1 MKGITKVFLA
11 SLVLSVGLF
20 ASACPK
26 RASIADIEANPSR
39 YYDKD
44 VAVAGTVQN
53 SYGVSIPIIQNGQG
67 GIYKVDDGTGSIWV
81 ITQRSVPSKGARLG
95 VKGKVQNGVSYNGK
109 NYGLVIVED
118 DRRFK
123 DGK

>member
-1 MKGITKVFLA
+1 MKSITKLFLM
-11 SLVLSVGLF
+11 SLVLLIGLF

-26 RASIADIEANPSR
+26 RTSIADIESNPSK
-39 YYDKD
+39 YYDKE
-44 VAVAGTVQN
+44 VAVAGRVEN
-53 SYGVSIPIIQNGQG
+53 SYGISIPIIQNGQG

-81 ITQRSVPSKGARLG
+81 ITKRSVPTKGAQLG
-95 VKGKVQNGVSYNGK
+95 IKGKVQNGVNYNGK

>member
-1 MKGITKVFLA
+1 MKQMTKVYLM
-11 SLVLSVGLF
+11 SLVLLVGLF
-20 ASACPK
+20 AAACPQ
-26 RASIADIEANPSR
+26 RTSIADIEANPSK

-53 SYGVSIPIIQNGQG
+53 SYGVSIPVIQNGQG

-81 ITQRSVPSKGARLG
+81 ITKRNVPTKGAQLG
-95 VKGKVQNGVSYNGK
+95 IKGTVQNGVNYNGK

-123 DGK
+123 QGK